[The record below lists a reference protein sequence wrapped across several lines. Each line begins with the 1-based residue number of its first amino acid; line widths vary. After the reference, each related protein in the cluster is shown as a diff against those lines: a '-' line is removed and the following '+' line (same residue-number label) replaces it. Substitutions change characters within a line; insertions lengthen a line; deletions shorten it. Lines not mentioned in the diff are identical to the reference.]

1 MAYGKKG
8 NRRENA
14 GRSDEPRLNGRIRA
28 PEIRVIDPDGEQLGI
43 MTVDDALEQA
53 ERFGLDLVE
62 VAPNARPPVCRIMD
76 YGKYKYQQK
85 KRSSD
90 ARKKG
95 ARVELKEIKL
105 RPKTD
110 EHDFMTK
117 LKHARRFLEK
127 NNKVKIT
134 IMFRGREITHPEIAR
149 EMLERAAVELADVAE
164 VEQSARMEGRNMTMM
179 LNFSSKAKRSDDQA
193 DFDDFDDDDGDQD

>member
-1 MAYGKKG
+1 M
-8 NRRENA
+8 
-14 GRSDEPRLNGRIRA
+14 RL
-28 PEIRVIDPDGEQLGI
+28 IDAEGEQCGI
-43 MTVDDALEQA
+43 VETADALSKA
-53 ERFGLDLVE
+53 EEDGLDLVE
-62 VAPNARPPVCRIMD
+62 IAPHERPPVCRIMD

-127 NNKVKIT
+127 NNTVKIT

-149 EMLERAAVELADVAE
+149 EMLARAAVELADVAE

>member
-8 NRRENA
+8 NRRDNAA

-28 PEIRVIDPDGEQLGI
+28 PEIRVIDPEGEQLGI

-95 ARVELKEIKL
+95 ARVEL

-149 EMLERAAVELADVAE
+149 DMLERAAEELADVAE
-164 VEQSARMEGRNMTMM
+164 VEQGARMEGRNMTMM
-179 LNFSSKAKRSDDQA
+179 LNFSSKAVAASKKEESE
-193 DFDDFDDDDGDQD
+193 DFDDED

>member
-1 MAYGKKG
+1 M
-8 NRRENA
+8 
-14 GRSDEPRLNGRIRA
+14 
-28 PEIRVIDPDGEQLGI
+28 IDPEGEQLGI

-95 ARVELKEIKL
+95 ARVKL

-149 EMLERAAVELADVAE
+149 DMLERAAEELADVAE
-164 VEQSARMEGRNMTMM
+164 VEQGARMEGRNMTMM
-179 LNFSSKAKRSDDQA
+179 LNFSSKAVAASKKEESE
-193 DFDDFDDDDGDQD
+193 DFDDED